1 MIILLLIII
10 SVTLF
15 VLERKKVQE
24 EKEQLLI
31 AQRSI
36 EAVATVQHN
45 FCSGNMSRKNCVET
59 IAHAYEL
66 HRKILAEKE
75 KEFNRR
81 LAERE
86 KQIREELA
94 NNDRNEN

>member
-1 MIILLLIII
+1 MIE
-10 SVTLF
+10 SYSNF
-15 VLERKKVQE
+15 PDDMRK
-24 EKEQLLI
+24 
-31 AQRSI
+31 
-36 EAVATVQHN
+36 
-45 FCSGNMSRKNCVET
+45 FCSGNMSRKNCVEA
-59 IAHAYEL
+59 IAFAYQM

-75 KEFNRR
+75 AEFNRRLAEQEEDFQRR